1 MVNTKNS
8 EGYKLIDE
16 YIPAENKTEKLRKAQ
31 RARDDEFYTKREDVE
46 NVMKLFDEY
55 NIFDDFDFFVCPCD
69 SEESEFVKL
78 LKEWKKPVVF
88 FQDMDK
94 VLEMDGNFLI
104 FTNPPFSKEIK
115 WMDKITEK
123 GLKFFVLSNLLP
135 GKRNLERLI
144 SGEIWGFNHGPYSFK
159 HPSGKVRSCPCV
171 WLHNLEKI
179 KNVKSIEEEKEIKY
193 GVEFSTDGIPIMK
206 RLSDYFYFFEI
217 WKKFSEIYVS
227 ITYLYTKGFEGWEA
241 VETRSKII
249 NRETGKEEFTKLLIR
264 KQEGYFNENEHKSE

>member
-1 MVNTKNS
+1 MVKTKNS

-16 YIPAENKTEKLRKAQ
+16 YILVENKTEKLAKAK
-31 RARDDEFYTKREDVE
+31 RAQDDEFYTKREDVE
-46 NVMKLFDEY
+46 NVLKMFEEY

-115 WMDKITEK
+115 WVDKIVEK
-123 GLKFFVLSNLLP
+123 GLKFFVLSNVLP

-144 SGEIWGFNHGPYSFK
+144 EGKMWGVNYKSYSFK
-159 HPSGKVRSCPCV
+159 HQSGQIRSCPCV

-179 KNVKSIEEEKEIKY
+179 KNVKAIEEKKFDAQ
-193 GVEFSTDGIPIMK
+193 FSKDGIPIMK
-206 RLSDYFYFFEI
+206 KLADYIIFLDI
-217 WKKFSEIYVS
+217 WKKFSEIYVP
-227 ITYLYTKGFEGWEA
+227 ITYLYTNGFEGWEA
-241 VETRSKII
+241 VETRNNII
-249 NRETGKEEFTKLLIR
+249 NRETGKREFIKLLLR
-264 KQEGYFNENEHKSE
+264 KQEGHFNEYEYKSE

>member
-1 MVNTKNS
+1 MIKTKNS

-16 YIPAENKTEKLRKAQ
+16 YIPVENKTEKLAKAK
-31 RARDDEFYTKREDVE
+31 RAQDDEFYTKREDVE
-46 NVMKLFDEY
+46 NVMKLFEEY

-104 FTNPPFSKEIK
+104 FTNPPFSKEVK
-115 WMDKITEK
+115 WMDKIIEK
-123 GLKFFVLSNLLP
+123 GMKFFVLSNLVT

-144 SGEIWGFNHGPYSFK
+144 SGKMWGFNYGSYNFK

-179 KNVKSIEEEKEIKY
+179 KNVKARVEKKSDLQ
-193 GVEFSTDGIPIMK
+193 FSKDGIPIMK
-206 RLSDYFYFFEI
+206 KLADYITFFDI
-217 WKKFSEIYVS
+217 WTKFSEIYVP
-227 ITYLYTKGFEGWEA
+227 ITYLYTNGFEGWEA
-241 VETRSKII
+241 VETRNNII
-249 NRETGKEEFTKLLIR
+249 NRETGKKEFIKLLLR
-264 KQEGYFNENEHKSE
+264 KKEGHFNEYEHKSE

>member
-1 MVNTKNS
+1 MVKTKNS

-16 YIPAENKTEKLRKAQ
+16 YIPAKDKTDKLRRAQ
-31 RARDDEFYTKREDVE
+31 RAKDDEFYTKREDVE
-46 NVMKLFDEY
+46 NVMKMFEEY

-115 WMDKITEK
+115 WLDKITEK
-123 GLKFFVLSNLLP
+123 GLKFFVLSNVLP
-135 GKRNLERLI
+135 GERNLERLI
-144 SGEIWGFNHGPYSFK
+144 AGKMWGFNCCSYSFK
-159 HPSGKVRSCPCV
+159 HPSGQIRSSPCV

-179 KNVKSIEEEKEIKY
+179 KNVKAREEKKFDAQ
-193 GVEFSTDGIPIMK
+193 FSTDGIPLMK
-206 RLSDYFYFFEI
+206 KLSDYVMFFDI
-217 WKKFSEIYVS
+217 WKKFSEIYVP
-227 ITYLYTKGFEGWEA
+227 ITYLYTNGFEGWEA
-241 VETRSKII
+241 VETRRNII
-249 NRETGKEEFTKLLIR
+249 NRETGKREFIKLLIR
-264 KQEGYFNENEHKSE
+264 KKEGHFNEDNG